1 MASRPTPKRTLKPSL
16 IPIILGLGIAV
27 ITAVSGIL
35 GAVAPEQDSSSI
47 QREVFFN
54 IPSAMRAI
62 FYAGL
67 PVVFV
72 AIAWLFARR
81 MQNWERGQPDARG
94 TTGKNAKRRFGDFRA
109 GVYMQTLLRDPAAGV
124 MHSLI
129 YFPFLILFAVT
140 TVDEANHLLPK
151 GAKFLHGGVYQSYSL
166 VAEAAGILFL
176 VGIFWAI
183 ARRYVQRPYRLRI
196 KSRPEDAVI

>member
-1 MASRPTPKRTLKPSL
+1 LRALFYTLMT
-16 IPIILGLGIAV
+16 V
-27 ITAVSGIL
+27 I
-35 GAVAPEQDSSSI
+35 
-47 QREVFFN
+47 
-54 IPSAMRAI
+54 
-62 FYAGL
+62 
-67 PVVFV
+67 FV
-72 AIAWLFARR
+72 AVGWLFAVRV
-81 MQNWERGQPDARG
+81 QNWERGKPDNRR
-94 TTGKNAKRRFGDFRA
+94 TTLKNAERRIKDFRA
-109 GVYMQTLLRDPAAGV
+109 GIWMQTLLRDSAAGV

-183 ARRYVQRPYRLRI
+183 VRRYVQ
-196 KSRPEDAVI
+196 